1 LGDVV
6 SPDKSEMN
14 ELTGILW
21 PAIREMLIEE
31 LDDIR
36 STLKAGDSPPIVA
49 LEADVMIEA
58 G

>member
-1 LGDVV
+1 
-6 SPDKSEMN
+6 MN

-21 PAIREMLIEE
+21 PAIRKMLIEE